1 MRMRCSRF
9 VTLDENLQRQFVLQA
24 LFNELKWSGRV
35 EARSG
40 ENEYPLGF
48 AAVETLFPG
57 RDYAGDIRMVL
68 STLRTTNGGDINLLA
83 PGGRINAG
91 LSTPPASLG
100 TGKSA
105 DQLGVVVQSAGDVRV
120 FADGDIQVEES
131 RIFAGDGGDILAWSS
146 NGDVDAGRGSKTAL
160 SVPPPIVT
168 FDSQGN
174 AKFEISGSLAGS
186 GIRAFASS
194 EGVMP
199 GDVDLF
205 APNGEIN
212 AGDAGIGGGN
222 ITLGATAII
231 GADNIDVGGVSVGV
245 PVADTSS
252 LAAGLTGISNLS
264 SSVSKMA
271 EASASSLGG
280 EGDMNGNET
289 LGFLS
294 VEILGFGE

>member
-1 MRMRCSRF
+1 MQQF
-9 VTLDENLQRQFVLQA
+9 VALDESLQRQFVLQA

-35 EARSG
+35 EAHSG
-40 ENEYPLGF
+40 KNEYPLGF
-48 AAVETLFPG
+48 DAIKTLFPAD
-57 RDYAGDIRMVL
+57 DYAGDIRMVL
-68 STLRTTNGGDINLLA
+68 STIRTLAGGDITLLA

-100 TGKSA
+100 DGKPA
-105 DQLGVVVQSAGDVRV
+105 DQLGVVVQSRGDVRV
-120 FADGDIQVEES
+120 FANDDIQVEES
-131 RIFAGDGGDILAWSS
+131 RIFAGDGGSILAWSS
-146 NGDVDAGRGSKTAL
+146 NGDVDAGRGAKTAL
-160 SVPPPIVT
+160 SVPPPTIT
-168 FDSQGN
+168 FNEDGS
-174 AKFEISGSLAGS
+174 AKVNFPPSLTGS

-194 EGVMP
+194 AGVVP

-205 APNGEIN
+205 APHGVIN

-222 ITLGATAII
+222 ITLGATAIL
-231 GADNIDVGGVSVGV
+231 GADNIDVGGISVGV
-245 PVADTSS
+245 PVADTGS

-271 EASASSLGG
+271 EDSASSLGG
-280 EGDMNGNET
+280 DENAFNSNQT